1 MFRLLPAFFALF
13 SLACE
18 QAAPTGTAPAR
29 ASASAA
35 PKRVATSGPSARPA
49 GPMNAPLGIQWAAP
63 DGWITQE
70 PNPGDVRRATY
81 VVPKLEGDAEDA
93 EVGVFYFGKAMG
105 GNLNANLQRWAG
117 QFGKALAD
125 GKTTEKTLGEVGL
138 TIFEIQGTF
147 QSGRPMG
154 PKTPKPGYA
163 MVGVVVK
170 TNATG
175 NYFFKL
181 TGPEKTVLSARAK
194 FLSMCEGIR
203 EVPIAA
209 K

>member
-1 MFRLLPAFFALF
+1 AWSAPSSYESSPRLPPAAASASRAPCRRTLDARSLAPQTEAMHPVFRLLPAFFALF

-81 VVPKLEGDAEDA
+81 VVPKLEGD
-93 EVGVFYFGKAMG
+93 
-105 GNLNANLQRWAG
+105 
-117 QFGKALAD
+117 
-125 GKTTEKTLGEVGL
+125 
-138 TIFEIQGTF
+138 
-147 QSGRPMG
+147 
-154 PKTPKPGYA
+154 
-163 MVGVVVK
+163 
-170 TNATG
+170 
-175 NYFFKL
+175 
-181 TGPEKTVLSARAK
+181 
-194 FLSMCEGIR
+194 
-203 EVPIAA
+203 
-209 K
+209 